1 MNIAN
6 VMERFALLCGIEKS
20 EAASWRTIIDDAGE
34 YINRRLLIE
43 NPDASQQKRIELLT
57 AAYAYKT
64 YCKCNENNVSAFTA
78 GEVHI
83 TSPQRKSDT
92 AETLWQR
99 LCAESRDL
107 IRGGNY
113 LFGRVMT

>member
-6 VMERFALLCGIEKS
+6 VMERFALLCGIDKS

-83 TSPQRKSDT
+83 TSSAPKGRK
-92 AETLWQR
+92 AEELWKG
-99 LCAESRDL
+99 LLAESGDL
-107 IRGGNY
+107 IRGDEF
-113 LFGRVMT
+113 LFGRVI